1 MNAPFYKFGMFGDE
15 MSLVVAFITG
25 IAFGYFLEGAGFGN
39 ARVLAAQFY
48 FRDLRVLKVM
58 FTAIITALL
67 GSYLLARFGMLDLS
81 LVYLTPTLVVPQIIG
96 GLLLGAGFIIGG
108 YCPGTSCVSAAT
120 GRVDGMVYI
129 VGMVAGIF
137 GYGEFYPH
145 FADFTKITNLG
156 KVTLASQFNI
166 SYGLLVFAVVVM
178 AIVAFVAAEWA
189 EGIIGKRTPDA
200 DSLLA
205 PAKKLST
212 VRKAA
217 VVFLVLGL
225 IAAFSGSP
233 YHSAVAKVDTRA
245 LALEAGNQ
253 ADQVKPAEL
262 ADWIVKGNN
271 NFLLVDLRTPE
282 AYATYHI
289 PGAVNI
295 PLTQLTPDFARRN
308 ERIIFCSDNDV
319 QAAQAWFLIR
329 AQKFPAVYM
338 LSGGIEAWKNT
349 VLFPMAP
356 AENAS
361 PADQVEFARRAAVA
375 KFFGGAPRGASAG
388 PAAAE
393 LPKLTPPPAPA
404 AEIPTQTSHRKKRE
418 GC

>member
-15 MSLVVAFITG
+15 MSLVVAFVIG
-25 IAFGYFLEGAGFGN
+25 IAFGFFLEGAGFGN

-48 FRDLRVLKVM
+48 FRDMRVLKVM
-58 FTAIITALL
+58 FTAIITAMV
-67 GSYLLARFGMLDLS
+67 GAYLLARYGLLDLS

-137 GYGEFYPH
+137 GYGELYPH
-145 FADFTKITNLG
+145 FAKFTKITPMG
-156 KVTLASQFNI
+156 QTTLSAQFNI

-178 AIVAFVAAEWA
+178 AIVAFIAAEWA
-189 EGIIGKRTPDA
+189 ELKIGHRTPDA
-200 DSLLA
+200 DSLLT
-205 PAKKLST
+205 PAKKFST

-217 VVFLVLGL
+217 AVFLVLGL

-233 YHSAVAKVDTRA
+233 YHSALAKVDTRA
-245 LALEAGNQ
+245 LALDAGNQ
-253 ADQVKPAEL
+253 ADQVQPVDL

-271 NFLLVDLRTPE
+271 NFLLVDVRTPA
-282 AYATYHI
+282 AYAAYHI
-289 PGAVNI
+289 PGAINI
-295 PLTQLTPDFARRN
+295 PLTELKPDFARRN
-308 ERIIFCSDNDV
+308 ERIIFCSDDGV

-329 AQKFPAVYM
+329 ALKFPAVYM
-338 LSGGIEAWKNT
+338 LNGGIDAWKTN
-349 VLFPMAP
+349 VLFPVAPTENATP
-356 AENAS
+356 AE
-361 PADQVEFARRAAVA
+361 QVEFARRAAVA
-375 KFFGGAPRGASAG
+375 KFFGGSPRTGGTSVAAPT
-388 PAAAE
+388 AE
-393 LPKLTPPPAPA
+393 LPKLAPPPPAEAPTNA
-404 AEIPTQTSHRKKRE
+404 AHRKKRE